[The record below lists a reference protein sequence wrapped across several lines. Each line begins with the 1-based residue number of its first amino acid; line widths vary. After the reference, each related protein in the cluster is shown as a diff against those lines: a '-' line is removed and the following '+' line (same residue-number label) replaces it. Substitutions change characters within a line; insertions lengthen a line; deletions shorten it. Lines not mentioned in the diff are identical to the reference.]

1 MSLLV
6 RPQILLGQSST
17 LITSFILHSLFTPTT
32 MTLGVRDPMCDFW
45 ENTIQSI
52 ACGYNSICT
61 FLNPCHPR
69 TGELTAREAAT
80 HGKKAFREE

>member
-1 MSLLV
+1 
-6 RPQILLGQSST
+6 
-17 LITSFILHSLFTPTT
+17 
-32 MTLGVRDPMCDFW
+32 MCDFW

-52 ACGYNSICT
+52 VCGYNSICT